1 MVFHL
6 AGKHGEQIAEY
17 WGPLSKLRQ
26 KDSCMNIW
34 SQINKKV
41 LMWVMSHCENFE
53 KRYRVVKC
61 GEWYNVVQMN
71 ICFGV
76 R

>member
-1 MVFHL
+1 
-6 AGKHGEQIAEY
+6 
-17 WGPLSKLRQ
+17 
-26 KDSCMNIW
+26 MNIW